1 MITQGIYEHY
11 SSTPEDRKYYQVL
24 FLSHFEDT
32 LEVMV
37 HYQPLYFV
45 NEEGI
50 YNDGITVWTRT
61 LKNFEESV
69 EWNGKTVSRFKKI
82 TLSRDDR

>member
-1 MITQGIYEHY
+1 MISQGIYEHY
-11 SSTPEDRKYYQVL
+11 KSTKDNRKYYQVI

-37 HYQPLYFV
+37 HYTPLFYDNDGV
-45 NEEGI
+45 

-61 LKNFEESV
+61 LDNFMESV
-69 EWNGKTVSRFKKI
+69 EWEGKTVPRFRRVDSI
-82 TLSRDDR
+82 VEG